1 MLKVASLVSISVW
14 VCNAATLVT
23 VLELGKG
30 GSVRRTTKEASAL
43 SSVDGVTGLWSEV
56 HGIEDKQ
63 RRNLA
68 SSASMVADIFH
79 KADAGIV
86 INLGTVSAKEVAK
99 KVGKSVGALEVAGK
113 QGKHLLYKA
122 SSEVKKI
129 ADSAEVKDI
138 AAVADKVQAIDVSS
152 LKEVSREV
160 ASLLKKLQQ
169 EADEQQNTVVV
180 HLISEDSSAVSRR
193 LEEADDDDD
202 ANQNNQN
209 SNGYYGYY
217 NDYGEWVTNY
227 RTIYQIQYYNVVLW
241 TTVGLVVL
249 AYATNVMLVSMPLM
263 EDTLLFGETAK
274 MSNQ

>member
-1 MLKVASLVSISVW
+1 VMLKIVSLACISAW
-14 VCNAATLVT
+14 VNAATLVT

-30 GSVRRTTKEASAL
+30 GSVRRTSTETSSV
-43 SSVDGVTGLWSEV
+43 SSVDGVTSLWSRV
-56 HGIEDKQ
+56 HGVEQKH

-68 SSASMVADIFH
+68 SSGSMVADMFH

-86 INLGTVSAKEVAK
+86 INLGSLSAKDLSK

-113 QGKHLLYKA
+113 QAQYLLSKA
-122 SSEVKKI
+122 
-129 ADSAEVKDI
+129 SAEVKKAVKSADLKEI
-138 AAVADKVQAIDVSS
+138 AALPDKLQAIDASA
-152 LKEVSREV
+152 LKEASKEV
-160 ASLLKKLQQ
+160 AAVLKKLQK
-169 EADEQQNTVVV
+169 EAEEQQSTVVV
-180 HLISEDSSAVSRR
+180 HLLSEDSNAVSRR
-193 LEEADDDDD
+193 LQEDDDD

-209 SNGYYGYY
+209 AYYGYY
-217 NDYGEWVTNY
+217 NDYGEWITNY

-249 AYATNVMLVSMPLM
+249 VYATNVMLVHMPLM